1 MTGIKLA
8 FMRRALLVLFLGLSY
23 LTSSGQSNEMA
34 PVTRTYAIKNAR
46 IIQAP
51 GRVIDGGVLI
61 IKNGIIAA
69 VGKNIE
75 IPAGARIIQADSLY
89 VYAGFI
95 DGLSHTGVPKPKEED
110 HNKKVKDPGNP
121 PNDVAGIEPQKD
133 VRNMLDPS
141 DKSIDEMRRLGF
153 VVSHAV
159 PHGRMLPGQGAI
171 ILHVGKTP
179 DAMVYKQQVSLYSQL
194 SGAPGIYPNT
204 VIGVMAKYRELYRQA
219 EQAKAYNAR
228 YAQSAAG
235 MERPVSNR
243 VLEAF
248 YPVIDKQLPV
258 VFKAEDVLSIQ
269 RVLDLK
275 SQLGFNL
282 ILADVKQGWDISEK
296 LKNSGTK
303 LFLSLDL
310 PEMEEE
316 KSESDTTRAEDK
328 KEEVKSDSDLEKQRL
343 QARKDEMIKKYYQQ
357 PALLNSQ
364 GMVFGFSTSGAKS
377 KDIKTNL
384 SKLVEHG
391 LSEDAALTALT
402 TSPAQLLG
410 LSATMGTLDNGK
422 IANLVIT
429 DKSYF
434 DKESKVKYV
443 FVDGKMFDYKDE
455 PKPKKNGEAVKVVGK
470 WTYSTETPQGVH
482 TGDIVINGEEGDYS
496 GTISSTASGDTNDL
510 SDISVDRDQLSFSF
524 TEVIEGNAVLID
536 VLVTVD
542 EDTFEGTMTAG
553 DYGSYPIEGER
564 TPEK

>member
-153 VVSHAV
+153 AVSHAV

-171 ILHVGKTP
+171 ILHAGETP